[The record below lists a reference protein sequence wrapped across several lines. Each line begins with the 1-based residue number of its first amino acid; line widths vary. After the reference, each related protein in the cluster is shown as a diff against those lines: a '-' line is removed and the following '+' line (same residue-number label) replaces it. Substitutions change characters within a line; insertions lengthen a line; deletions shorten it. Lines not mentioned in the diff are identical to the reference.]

1 MQHVLYTSHD
11 KQNNVIFIY
20 FIILFQMLLNS
31 VVDMSGSECLNESDD
46 HVFAGALSV
55 GKKYLESDCDEQ
67 VSTQQGKW

>member
-1 MQHVLYTSHD
+1 
-11 KQNNVIFIY
+11 
-20 FIILFQMLLNS
+20 MLLNS